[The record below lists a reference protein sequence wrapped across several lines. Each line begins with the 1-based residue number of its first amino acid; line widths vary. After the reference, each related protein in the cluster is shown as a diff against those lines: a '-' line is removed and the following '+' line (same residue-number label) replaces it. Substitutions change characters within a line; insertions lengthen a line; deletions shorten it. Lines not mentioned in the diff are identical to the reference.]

1 MGLYLPQK
9 QQVMQKNAYKKRM
22 KHYDDVLTGRRWWS
36 HIYMKYLWRTDDNA
50 IAREVLAMIPDD
62 FRGKILDVPVGTAV
76 FTAEKYRRMT
86 DAEIVGLDFSQEMLA
101 IAGERASQMQLR
113 NLRLEQGDVG
123 KLPYPDESF
132 DCVLSMNGFH
142 VFPDKPKAFAETFR
156 VLKAGGLFC
165 GCFYIT
171 GQRLCADRFVRHVL
185 DRKGLFVPPH
195 LTRTEAED
203 LLRSLYGDNV
213 TVRNESSIL
222 IFKARKP

>member
-1 MGLYLPQK
+1 
-9 QQVMQKNAYKKRM
+9 MQRNAYKKQM

-50 IAREVLAMIPDD
+50 IAREVLAMIPDN

-76 FTAEKYRRMT
+76 FTAEKYLRMT
-86 DAEIVGLDFSQEMLA
+86 DAEIVGLDYSQEMLA
-101 IAGERASQMQLR
+101 LAGERASQMQLR
-113 NLRLEQGDVG
+113 NLHLEQGDVG

-156 VLKAGGLFC
+156 VLKSGGLFC

-171 GQRLCADRFVRHVL
+171 GQRPCADRFVRHVL

-203 LLRSLYGDNV
+203 LLRSLYGDKV
-213 TVRNESSIL
+213 TVRNERSIL
-222 IFKARKP
+222 IFKAKKP